1 MDADTL
7 QLLIG
12 VGGGPIAVIALTN
25 HLKLAV
31 EWVLR
36 LAPFLPGENNA
47 EASPWPLVAD
57 LLGVLFALA
66 LWDSGVLPLVGLE
79 VRWPVVVL
87 IGLVVFGL
95 GSSAVVDQ
103 KRSIVSRAQRP
114 SSGGL

>member
-7 QLLIG
+7 QLLVGI
-12 VGGGPIAVIALTN
+12 GGGPIAVIALTN
-25 HLKLAV
+25 HIKLAV

-36 LAPFLPGENNA
+36 LAPSIIEPVSGD
-47 EASPWPLVAD
+47 ASPWPLVSD
-57 LLGVLFALA
+57 VLGVIFALA
-66 LWDSGVLPLVGLE
+66 LWDSNLLPLVGLD

-103 KRSIVSRAQRP
+103 KRAIVARGARS
-114 SSGGL
+114 L